1 MILADDLRK
10 AVLQAAIQGKLVE
23 QRSEEGTGEEL
34 YAQIRAKKTELIK
47 QGVTNKEQTLS
58 EIAEEEIPFDIPESW
73 KWVRLDEIVTIKGGK
88 RLPKGKS
95 LIKERTDHIYI
106 RVTDMKNNT
115 VDDTD
120 LHYLDDE
127 TYAAISQYIITD
139 ADLYIVIV
147 GSTIGKVGSIPHLFN
162 NMNLT
167 ENAARIMPHIVNKDY
182 LLQVLKSDFA
192 QKQFADKTKQVGQP
206 KLALIR
212 LKSALIP
219 LPPLEEQKRIC
230 EKLGK
235 ALSEINA
242 YADAEQELTS
252 LQSAFPND
260 MRKSILQYAMQGK
273 LAEQRPEE
281 GTGEELYQQIQA
293 EKEKLVKEGKIKKE
307 KPLPEITDEDTP
319 FDIPESWKWVKFGDV
334 VDFRL
339 GKTPPRTD
347 AKSWGN
353 DYKWISISDM
363 VSDGHVSETKEG
375 ISQFG
380 FESVF
385 GATISPKGTLIMSFK
400 LTIGCVSI
408 LDIDALH
415 NEAIISI
422 FPIIDENTV
431 MRDYMFKIMPY
442 VSKTGDSKK
451 AIKGNTLNSKSLRNL
466 LLPLPPLE
474 EQQRIVEKLDKILPL
489 TDSIKE
495 AI

>member
-1 MILADDLRK
+1 MILAEDLRK
-10 AVLQAAIQGKLVE
+10 AILQAAIQGKLVE
-23 QRSEEGTGEEL
+23 QRPEEGTGEEL
-34 YAQIRAKKTELIK
+34 YSRTQEKKAALIK
-47 QGVTNKEQTLS
+47 RGKIKREKALP
-58 EIAEEEIPFDIPESW
+58 EITEDEIPFDIPKNW
-73 KWVRLDEIVTIKGGK
+73 MWVRLSDVVDVRDGTHDSPRYYSTGVPLVTSKNISSGELDFSNIKYISQEDADAINQRSFVDDGDILFAMIGSIGNPVIVKKECAFCIKNVALFKVFAKEDLLIEYLFWYLTFEQYELRRIAKGGVQSFV
-88 RLPKGKS
+88 S
-95 LIKERTDHIYI
+95 LKAFRTH
-106 RVTDMKNNT
+106 V
-115 VDDTD
+115 
-120 LHYLDDE
+120 
-127 TYAAISQYIITD
+127 
-139 ADLYIVIV
+139 
-147 GSTIGKVGSIPHLFN
+147 F
-162 NMNLT
+162 
-167 ENAARIMPHIVNKDY
+167 
-182 LLQVLKSDFA
+182 
-192 QKQFADKTKQVGQP
+192 
-206 KLALIR
+206 
-212 LKSALIP
+212 P
-219 LPPLEEQKRIC
+219 LPPYGEQVRIC
-230 EKLGK
+230 RKLK
-235 ALSEINA
+235 NVLSEIDS
-242 YADAEQELTS
+242 YATAEQELTS
-252 LQSAFPND
+252 LQSAFPD
-260 MRKSILQYAMQGK
+260 DVRKSILQYAMQGK
-273 LAEQRPEE
+273 LVEQRPEE

-307 KPLPEITDEDTP
+307 KSLPEITDEDTP
-319 FDIPESWKWVKFGDV
+319 FDIPESWKWVRFGDV

-375 ISQFG
+375 ISQSG

-422 FPIIDENTV
+422 FPIVDENTV
-431 MRDYMFKIMPY
+431 MRDYLFKIMPS

>member
-1 MILADDLRK
+1 MILAEDLRK
-10 AVLQAAIQGKLVE
+10 AILQAAIQGKLVE
-23 QRSEEGTGEEL
+23 QRPEEGTGEEL
-34 YAQIRAKKTELIK
+34 YSRTQEKKAALIK
-47 QGVTNKEQTLS
+47 RGKIKREKALP
-58 EIAEEEIPFDIPESW
+58 EITEDEIPFDIPKNW
-73 KWVRLDEIVTIKGGK
+73 MWVRLSDVVDVRDGTHDSPRYYSTGVPLVTSKNISSGELDFSNIKYISQEDAAAINQRSFVDDGDILFAMIGSIGNPVIVKKECDFCIKNVALFKVFAKEDLLIEYLFWYLTFEQYELRRIAKGGVQSFV
-88 RLPKGKS
+88 S
-95 LIKERTDHIYI
+95 LKAFRTH
-106 RVTDMKNNT
+106 V
-115 VDDTD
+115 
-120 LHYLDDE
+120 
-127 TYAAISQYIITD
+127 
-139 ADLYIVIV
+139 
-147 GSTIGKVGSIPHLFN
+147 F
-162 NMNLT
+162 
-167 ENAARIMPHIVNKDY
+167 
-182 LLQVLKSDFA
+182 
-192 QKQFADKTKQVGQP
+192 
-206 KLALIR
+206 
-212 LKSALIP
+212 P
-219 LPPLEEQKRIC
+219 LPPYGEQVRIC
-230 EKLGK
+230 RKLK
-235 ALSEINA
+235 NVLSEIDS
-242 YADAEQELTS
+242 YATAEQELTS
-252 LQSAFPND
+252 LQSAFPD
-260 MRKSILQYAMQGK
+260 DVRKSILQYAMQGK
-273 LAEQRPEE
+273 LVEQRPEE

-307 KPLPEITDEDTP
+307 KSLPEITDEDTP
-319 FDIPESWKWVKFGDV
+319 FDIPESWKWVRFGDV

-375 ISQFG
+375 ISQSG

-422 FPIIDENTV
+422 FPIVDENTV
-431 MRDYMFKIMPY
+431 MRDYLFKIMPS

>member
-1 MILADDLRK
+1 MILAEDLRK
-10 AVLQAAIQGKLVE
+10 AILQAAIQGKLVE
-23 QRSEEGTGEEL
+23 QRPEEGTGEEL
-34 YAQIRAKKTELIK
+34 YSRTQEKKAALIK
-47 QGVTNKEQTLS
+47 RGKIKREKALP
-58 EIAEEEIPFDIPESW
+58 EITEDEIPFDIPKNW
-73 KWVRLDEIVTIKGGK
+73 MWVRLSDVVDVRDGTHDSPRYYSTGVPLVTSKNISSGELDFSNIKYISQEDADAINQRSFVDDGDILFAMIGSIGNPVIVKKECDFCIKNVALFKVFAKEDLLIEYLFWYLTFEQYELRRIAKGGVQSFV
-88 RLPKGKS
+88 S
-95 LIKERTDHIYI
+95 LKAFRTH
-106 RVTDMKNNT
+106 V
-115 VDDTD
+115 
-120 LHYLDDE
+120 
-127 TYAAISQYIITD
+127 
-139 ADLYIVIV
+139 
-147 GSTIGKVGSIPHLFN
+147 F
-162 NMNLT
+162 
-167 ENAARIMPHIVNKDY
+167 
-182 LLQVLKSDFA
+182 
-192 QKQFADKTKQVGQP
+192 
-206 KLALIR
+206 
-212 LKSALIP
+212 P
-219 LPPLEEQKRIC
+219 LPPYGEQVRIC
-230 EKLGK
+230 RKLK
-235 ALSEINA
+235 NVLSEIDS
-242 YADAEQELTS
+242 YATAEQELTS
-252 LQSAFPND
+252 LQSAFPD
-260 MRKSILQYAMQGK
+260 DVRKSILQYAMQGK
-273 LAEQRPEE
+273 LVEQRPEE

-307 KPLPEITDEDTP
+307 KSLPEITDEDTP
-319 FDIPESWKWVKFGDV
+319 FDIPESWKWVRFGDV

-375 ISQFG
+375 ISQSG

-422 FPIIDENTV
+422 FPIVDENTV
-431 MRDYMFKIMPY
+431 MRDYLFKIMPS

>member
-1 MILADDLRK
+1 MILAEDLRK
-10 AVLQAAIQGKLVE
+10 AILQAAIQGKLVE
-23 QRSEEGTGEEL
+23 QRPEEGTGEEL
-34 YAQIRAKKTELIK
+34 YSRTQEKKAALIK
-47 QGVTNKEQTLS
+47 RGKIKREKALP
-58 EIAEEEIPFDIPESW
+58 EITEDEIPFDIPKNW
-73 KWVRLDEIVTIKGGK
+73 MWVRLSDVVDVRDGTHDSPRYYSTGVPLVTSKNISSGELDFSNIKYISQEDADAINQRSFVDDGDILFAMIGSIGNPVIVKKECDFCIKNVALFKVFAKEDLLIEYLFWYLTFEQYELRRIAKGGVQSFV
-88 RLPKGKS
+88 S
-95 LIKERTDHIYI
+95 LKAFRTH
-106 RVTDMKNNT
+106 V
-115 VDDTD
+115 
-120 LHYLDDE
+120 
-127 TYAAISQYIITD
+127 
-139 ADLYIVIV
+139 
-147 GSTIGKVGSIPHLFN
+147 F
-162 NMNLT
+162 
-167 ENAARIMPHIVNKDY
+167 
-182 LLQVLKSDFA
+182 
-192 QKQFADKTKQVGQP
+192 
-206 KLALIR
+206 
-212 LKSALIP
+212 P
-219 LPPLEEQKRIC
+219 LPPYGEQVRIC
-230 EKLGK
+230 RKLK
-235 ALSEINA
+235 NVLSEIDS
-242 YADAEQELTS
+242 YATAEQELTS
-252 LQSAFPND
+252 LQSAFPD
-260 MRKSILQYAMQGK
+260 DVRKSILQYAMQGK
-273 LAEQRPEE
+273 LVEQRPEE

-307 KPLPEITDEDTP
+307 KSLPEITDEDTP
-319 FDIPESWKWVKFGDV
+319 FDIPESWKWVRFGDV

-375 ISQFG
+375 ISQSG

-422 FPIIDENTV
+422 FPIVDENTV
-431 MRDYMFKIMPY
+431 MRDYLFKIMPS

-474 EQQRIVEKLDKILPL
+474 EQERIVEKLDKILPL

>member
-1 MILADDLRK
+1 MILAEDLRK

-23 QRSEEGTGEEL
+23 QRPEEGTGEEL
-34 YAQIRAKKTELIK
+34 YSRIQEKKATLIK
-47 QGVTNKEQTLS
+47 RGKIKREKALP
-58 EIAEEEIPFDIPESW
+58 EITEAEIPFDIPENW
-73 KWVRLDEIVTIKGGK
+73 MWVRLSDVVDVRDGTHDSPRYYSTGVPLVTSKNISSGELDFSNIKYISQEDADAINQRSFVDDGDILFAMIGSIGNPVIVKKKCDFCIKNVALFKVFAKEYLLIEYLFWYLTFEQYELRRIAKGGVQSFV
-88 RLPKGKS
+88 S
-95 LIKERTDHIYI
+95 LKAFRTH
-106 RVTDMKNNT
+106 
-115 VDDTD
+115 
-120 LHYLDDE
+120 
-127 TYAAISQYIITD
+127 A
-139 ADLYIVIV
+139 
-147 GSTIGKVGSIPHLFN
+147 F
-162 NMNLT
+162 
-167 ENAARIMPHIVNKDY
+167 
-182 LLQVLKSDFA
+182 
-192 QKQFADKTKQVGQP
+192 
-206 KLALIR
+206 
-212 LKSALIP
+212 P
-219 LPPLEEQKRIC
+219 LPPYGEQVRIC
-230 EKLGK
+230 RKLK
-235 ALSEINA
+235 NVLSEIDS
-242 YADAEQELTS
+242 YATAEQELTS
-252 LQSAFPND
+252 LQSVFPDD

-273 LAEQRPEE
+273 LVEQRPEE
-281 GTGEELYQQIQA
+281 GTGEELYLQIQA

-319 FDIPESWKWVKFGDV
+319 FDIPESWKWVRFGDV

-375 ISQFG
+375 ISQSG

-451 AIKGNTLNSKSLRNL
+451 AIKGNTLNRKSLRNL